1 MDPVTVQE
9 LFSALTAAAGDRT
22 WQELAGL
29 VHASGPRPAPA
40 DPVPDGPGALSRL
53 VAVAR
58 AAPGDPDRIHA
69 LAQRLA
75 EESWSRPPLA
85 RDLRA
90 WLARTGASVSFDAVN
105 TIGGSAR
112 LTGPTL
118 QSREVHGGV
127 HFHQVT
133 APPAPGRLP
142 VPRQLLPGPPHFT
155 GREGDLTAL
164 DALLTEK
171 RRAGT
176 GTPLVVV
183 VSGSAGI
190 GKTALTSRWLGG
202 LSEAGAFPDGQLYV
216 DLRGHSQ
223 DRPARPGE
231 VLGQFLRA
239 YGIDRIPAEL
249 AEQAALWRSATAGLR
264 VAVMLDNALS
274 AAQVRP
280 LLTGAA
286 GSLVVVTSRRRL
298 TSLGV
303 DGAAFHQLGLLA
315 GPSAVE
321 LLARRIGAHRV
332 DRERAEAREVAALC
346 AGLPLALCL
355 AGARL
360 AARPQQSL
368 AAMAGVLGE
377 DGGALAALRAEG
389 ERAVRTVLDE
399 SYRSLPPD
407 AARAYRCLGPAP
419 VGTFDKGVAA
429 VACGLTPAEIGPLLD
444 ELIETNLVEDLPPDR
459 IDGAERFRLH
469 DLVRAHA
476 NETAARQDAP
486 GDRQAVVRRITDL
499 YLARATAAEALLTPS
514 HRRLRRTYAYEPTPS
529 PVFVDDGAALD
540 WLDSERS
547 HLMAMVRI
555 AAEAGWHATAWQLV
569 DGMFPLFLR
578 LRPYDLWIEAHEI
591 GLAAARRDG
600 DREGE
605 SRMLTS
611 GGVGL
616 RGAGHHDTAAE
627 WFAQALRGAQQ
638 DGDRR
643 AQAQALHGLGQSHLL
658 AGRWESA
665 ASHLTRALALR
676 EEIGQHRGAALTR
689 LSLGDL
695 ALAEGRPAAAIDP
708 LTRAREELLALRDPY
723 DAARALALLGRA
735 HARAS
740 GDHDRAAELLDQALG
755 EFTTTG
761 SVHWQARV
769 WEFLGQTAEER
780 GDASRARDCY
790 QQSLALYEPV
800 SERDARRLRA
810 RLPAPGTDPG

>member
-9 LFSALTAAAGDRT
+9 LLSALTEAAGERA
-22 WQELAGL
+22 WQELAHL
-29 VHASGPRPAPA
+29 VLPPGPS
-40 DPVPDGPGALSRL
+40 PVPPDSPPGGPDTLSRL
-53 VAVAR
+53 VAEAR
-58 AAPGDPDRIHA
+58 RVPHDPDHLHL
-69 LAQRLA
+69 LAARLA
-75 EESWSRPPLA
+75 EEAWSSPPFA

-90 WLARTGASVSFDAVN
+90 WLARTGPPVSFDAVN
-105 TIGGSAR
+105 TIGGSAQ

-133 APPAPGRLP
+133 VPSTESRLP

-155 GREGDLTAL
+155 GRENDLAAL
-164 DALLTEK
+164 DGLLAEK
-171 RRAGT
+171 RPAGT
-176 GTPLVVV
+176 PFVVV
-183 VSGSAGI
+183 VSGSAGV
-190 GKTALTSRWLGG
+190 GKTALASRWLGR
-202 LSEAGAFPDGQLYV
+202 LSEGGAFPDGQLYV
-216 DLRGHSQ
+216 DLRGHSP
-223 DRPARPGE
+223 DAPARPGE

-239 YGIDRIPAEL
+239 YGIDRIPAAL

-286 GSLVVVTSRRRL
+286 GGLVVVTSRRRL

-303 DGAAFHQLGLLA
+303 DGAAFHQLGLLEGA
-315 GPSAVE
+315 SAVE
-321 LLARRIGAHRV
+321 LLARRIGIRRV

-355 AGARL
+355 AAARL

-368 AAMAGVLGE
+368 AAMVGTLGA

-399 SYRSLPPD
+399 SYRALPPD
-407 AARAYRCLGPAP
+407 AARAYRCLGLAP
-419 VGTFDKGVAA
+419 VVMFDKRVAA
-429 VACGLTPAEIGPLLD
+429 CACGLSSEEIGPLLD
-444 ELIETNLVEDLPPDR
+444 ELVENNLVEDLPTDR
-459 IDGAERFRLH
+459 IDGAERFRMH

-476 NETAARQDAP
+476 DETAAVADSP
-486 GDRQAVVRRITDL
+486 DERQAVVRRITDL
-499 YLARATAAEALLTPS
+499 YLATATAAEALLTPS
-514 HRRLRRTYAYEPTPS
+514 HRRLRRTYACEPEP
-529 PVFVDDGAALD
+529 PPAFDDEAAALG
-540 WLDSERS
+540 WLDTERS
-547 HLMAMVRI
+547 HLMAMVRG
-555 AAEAGWHATAWQLV
+555 AAERGWDPTAWQLV

-600 DREGE
+600 DREGV

-616 RGAGHHDTAAE
+616 RNAGHHDTAVE
-627 WFAQALRGAQQ
+627 WFAQALDEAR
-638 DGDRR
+638 DSGDRR
-643 AQAQALHGLGQSHLL
+643 AEAQALHGLGQSHLL
-658 AGRWESA
+658 AGREERA
-665 ASHLTRALALR
+665 AFHFTGALALR
-676 EEIGQHRGAALTR
+676 EEIGHHRGAALTR

-695 ALAEGRPAAAIDP
+695 ALAAGRPADAIEP
-708 LTRAREELLALRDPY
+708 LTRAREELLAQHDPY

-735 HARAS
+735 HS
-740 GDHDRAAELLDQALG
+740 QVPGDHALATRLLDQALG
-755 EFTTTG
+755 EFTATG

-769 WEFLGQTAEER
+769 WEFLGQAAEEH
-780 GDASRARDCY
+780 GNAPRARDCY
-790 QQSLALYEPV
+790 QRSLALYEPV

-810 RLPAPGTDPG
+810 RLPAAGTDCG